1 VIYESYRSFP
11 KNISNHSTI
20 RNVNTEGK
28 PMPKELQIYMD
39 GVYYPKSQA
48 KVSVYD
54 HGLLYGDGV
63 FEGIRAYNGI
73 VFKLKEHIAR
83 LYRSAHALMLQIP
96 LTKEEMTHAVLE
108 TLRKN
113 KLRDAYIRLVVT
125 RGVGDLG
132 LDPRKCPKPSVIIIT
147 DAISIMASE
156 AKEKGI
162 STIITWVRRNP
173 VDSTTHEI
181 KSLNYLNSVL
191 AKMEATANDVDEA
204 ICLDKNGCIVEG
216 VGENLFIVKDGKIF
230 TPPSST
236 GALAGITAKFA
247 IKLAKNLGYDVTE
260 TNITPFQLF
269 TADEAFFTGTA
280 AEVVPIREVNKRQI
294 GNGRPGPVAKKL
306 MAAFQK
312 ATADPA
318 EGVPIYS

>member
-1 VIYESYRSFP
+1 MG
-11 KNISNHSTI
+11 N
-20 RNVNTEGK
+20 
-28 PMPKELQIYMD
+28 ELQVYID
-39 GVYYPKSQA
+39 GAYYPKSKA
-48 KVSVYD
+48 TVSVFD

-73 VFKLKEHIAR
+73 VFKLKEHISR
-83 LYRSAHALMLQIP
+83 LYRSAHALKLKIP
-96 LTKEEMTHAVLE
+96 LTEEEMIKAVVE

-113 KLRDAYIRLVVT
+113 SLRDAYIRLVVT

-132 LDPRKCPKPSVIIIT
+132 LDPRKCPNPSVIIIT
-147 DAISIMASE
+147 DTISIMSSE

-162 STIITWVRRNP
+162 TTVITWVRRHP
-173 VDSTTHEI
+173 VDTTTHEI

-191 AKMEATANDVDEA
+191 AKMEATAYGADEA
-204 ICLDKNGCIVEG
+204 IGLDKSGLISEG
-216 VGENLFIVKDGKIF
+216 VGENLFMVKDGKIF

-236 GALAGITAKFA
+236 GALAGITAKLAREFA
-247 IKLAKNLGYDVTE
+247 QKLGYTVVE

-269 TADEAFFTGTA
+269 TADEVFFTGTA

-294 GNGRPGPVAKKL
+294 GSGSPGPVTKKL

-312 ATADPA
+312 AMGDPA
-318 EGVPIYS
+318 EGVPIY